1 MKREQKAIG
10 EPNLAPVEGALR
22 ATGTGAREA
31 QKNRRWSAKR
41 KREAVLRLLRGED
54 LEVLSRELSVSAAK
68 LSRWREDFLAGGEA
82 QLKVRSFLAKDREIR
97 DLQRKLGELTMEVE
111 LLREKALRLEERA
124 PNFPWRRSKR

>member
-10 EPNLAPVEGALR
+10 EPNLALVEGALR
-22 ATGTGAREA
+22 ATGTGAREV